1 MSDHDSRRLIL
12 LRHATTTHHDRT
24 KIPPENPPLDADA
37 GANHDYKALAD
48 ALPQDLHCIISPL
61 ERCVDTAKNLQK
73 HGAKFA
79 SVKYDE
85 RLVEQSYGQWHG
97 KKFADIEKQHL
108 DDKPKHSWHRLHP
121 DITPPDGEN
130 FGALTARMR
139 PVIDELI
146 ATPGD
151 HILITHAMV
160 IRACLGIALNLP
172 STQAVAFH
180 FENLSISKL
189 NYRDAPDAVGNW
201 YVEYLNRAY

>member
-1 MSDHDSRRLIL
+1 MNDRRLIL
-12 LRHATTTHHDRT
+12 LRHATTTHHDRA

-37 GANHDYKALAD
+37 GASHNYKALAD

-61 ERCVDTAKNLQK
+61 ERCVATLENLQK

-108 DDKPKHSWHRLHP
+108 AYAPKHNWHCLHP
-121 DITPPDGEN
+121 DITPPGGEN
-130 FGALTARMR
+130 FGALTARIK
-139 PVIDELI
+139 PVIAELI

-172 STQAVAFH
+172 SAQAVAFH
-180 FENLSISKL
+180 LENLSISKL
-189 NYRDAPDAVGNW
+189 NYRDAPDHVGNW
-201 YVEYLNRAY
+201 HIEYINRPF

>member
-1 MSDHDSRRLIL
+1 MSDPDSRRLIL
-12 LRHATTTHHDRT
+12 LRHATTHYDRK

-37 GANHDYKALAD
+37 GANHNYKALAK
-48 ALPQDLHCIISPL
+48 ALPPDLHCIISPL
-61 ERCVDTAKNLQK
+61 ERCVATFENLQK
-73 HGAKFA
+73 HAKFA

-108 DDKPKHSWHRLHP
+108 AYAPKHNWHCLHP
-121 DITPPDGEN
+121 DITPPGGEN
-130 FGALTARMR
+130 FGALTARIK

-172 STQAVAFH
+172 SAQAVAFH

-189 NYRDAPDAVGNW
+189 NYRDAPDHVGNW
-201 YVEYLNRAY
+201 HIEYINRPF